1 MCGICGHLH
10 HERSRPVDPAL
21 IHRMAATLRA
31 RGPDDEGYYI
41 DGPVGLGMRRL
52 AVIDPAGGAQPIANE
67 DRSVFV
73 VCNGEIYNFQDLRHE
88 LIDLGHRFTT
98 RGDVEAIVHAYE
110 QWGDEALTRLNGMF
124 AFALWDARRERLLL
138 ARDRMGEKPL
148 YWHDSQDGLIWAS
161 EAKALLIAPW
171 VDRRVN
177 PLALH
182 HYLSLQYT
190 PNPLTIFESISQ
202 LPPAHKL
209 VAGRGHDPVVS
220 RWWQLQFTPKMEISD
235 RDATEQA
242 RARLGAAVK
251 RQLVADVPLGVFLSG
266 GLDSSIIVAL
276 MAEHLS
282 TPVKTF
288 SVTFEESQYS
298 EAPYAQEVAQR
309 FSTEH
314 HEVPFRPASLART
327 IDDVISA
334 TDEPLADPAALP
346 VYELARVARQHV
358 TVALTGDGGDE
369 TLAGYQRYAVGPLFE
384 RWMALPTWITDGIVG
399 NLARLIPESGT
410 TPEDRS
416 VLTGVKRL
424 RQASRSN
431 PKASILRWGSYFS
444 HEDKLSLYAD
454 RWRDELS
461 AVRTDEWIAAA
472 YDAAAA
478 CSPLDRTLAADHVT
492 YLAGDLLPKT
502 DRTTMAHSLEARAP
516 FLDVEWVEWTA
527 RLPDRVR
534 IRGMSTKWL
543 LRQASHGLLPV
554 TIQRR
559 GKQGF
564 SLPIGPWLRGD
575 LRAWARERLVDNR
588 SLEEWFRPQAVRQLL
603 DEHDSGRFNHG
614 KRLWALLMFA
624 VWLNRYERP

>member
-10 HERSRPVDPAL
+10 HDRSRTVEPAL
-21 IHRMAATLRA
+21 VHRMAAMLRQ

-41 DGPVGLGMRRL
+41 HGRVGLGMRRL

-73 VCNGEIYNFQDLRHE
+73 VCNGEIYNFRDLRRE
-88 LIDLGHRFTT
+88 LTGLGHRFAT

-148 YWHDSQDGLIWAS
+148 YWHDSHDGLIWAS

-177 PLALH
+177 PRALH

-209 VAGRGHDPVVS
+209 VVERGRDAVVS
-220 RWWQLQFTPKMEISD
+220 RWWQLQFTPKIEISEREAVD
-235 RDATEQA
+235 QA
-242 RARLGAAVK
+242 RARLAAAVK
-251 RQLVADVPLGVFLSG
+251 RQLVSDVPLGAFLSG

-276 MAEHLS
+276 MAENVS

-288 SVTFEESQYS
+288 SITFDEAHYS
-298 EAPYAQEVAQR
+298 EAPYAREVAQR
-309 FSTEH
+309 FNTEH
-314 HEVPFRPASLART
+314 HEIPFRPASLVRT
-327 IDDVISA
+327 IEEVISA

-346 VYELARVARQHV
+346 VYELARVARQDV

-369 TLAGYQRYAVGPLFE
+369 TLAGYQRYAVGALLG

-399 NLARLIPESGT
+399 HLARLIPESGS

-416 VLTGVKRL
+416 VLTGIKRL
-424 RQASRSN
+424 GQASRSN
-431 PKASILRWGSYFS
+431 PKASILGWGSYFS

-454 RWRDELS
+454 RWRDEL
-461 AVRTDEWIAAA
+461 ATVRTDEWIAAA

-478 CSPLDRTLAADHVT
+478 CTPLDRTLAADHVT

-527 RLPDRVR
+527 RLPDRAR

-543 LRQASHGLLPV
+543 LRQASQDLLPV

-559 GKQGF
+559 AKQGF
-564 SLPIGPWLRGD
+564 SLPIGPWLRTD

-588 SLEEWFRPQAVRQLL
+588 SLDEWFRPQAVRRLL

-624 VWLNRYERP
+624 VWLNRYANP

>member
-1 MCGICGHLH
+1 
-10 HERSRPVDPAL
+10 
-21 IHRMAATLRA
+21 MAATLRR

-41 DGPVGLGMRRL
+41 SGPVGLGMRRL
-52 AVIDPAGGAQPIANE
+52 AVIDPAGAAQPIANE

-88 LIDLGHRFTT
+88 LTGLGHRFATH
-98 RGDVEAIVHAYE
+98 GDVEVIVHAYE
-110 QWGDEALTRLNGMF
+110 QWGDDALRRLNGMF

-148 YWHDSQDGLIWAS
+148 YWHDSDNGLIWAS
-161 EAKALLIAPW
+161 EAKTLLIAPW

-177 PLALH
+177 PRALH

-209 VAGRGHDPVVS
+209 VAERGQNPVVS
-220 RWWQLQFTPKMEISD
+220 RWWQLQFTPKTEIPE
-235 RDATEQA
+235 REALEGA
-242 RARLGAAVK
+242 RTRLVTAVK
-251 RQLVADVPLGVFLSG
+251 RQLVSDVPLGAFLSG

-276 MAEHLS
+276 MAENLS
-282 TPVKTF
+282 SPVKTF
-288 SVTFEESQYS
+288 SITFDEPQYS
-298 EAPYAQEVAQR
+298 EAPYAREVAQR
-309 FSTEH
+309 FNTEH
-314 HEVPFRPASLART
+314 HEIPFRPASLVRT
-327 IDDVISA
+327 IEEVISA

-346 VYELARVARQHV
+346 VYELARVARQDV

-369 TLAGYQRYAVGPLFE
+369 TLAGYQRYAVGALFE
-384 RWMALPTWITDGIVG
+384 HWMALPTWITDGIVG
-399 NLARLIPESGT
+399 NLARLLPESGS

-424 RQASRSN
+424 RQASRTN

-444 HEDKLSLYAD
+444 HEEKLSLYAD

-461 AVRTDEWIAAA
+461 TVRTDEWIAAA

-478 CSPLDRTLAADHVT
+478 ETPLDRTLAADHVT

-516 FLDVEWVEWTA
+516 FLDVDWVEWTA
-527 RLPDRVR
+527 RLPDRAK
-534 IRGMSTKWL
+534 IRGMGTKWL
-543 LRQASHGLLPV
+543 LRQAFHDLLPV
-554 TIQRR
+554 TIRRR

-575 LRAWARERLVDNR
+575 LRAWARERLIDNR
-588 SLEEWFRPQAVRQLL
+588 SLEEWFRPRAIRQLL

-624 VWLNRYERP
+624 VWLNLYARS